1 MEVQKLTVTVCE
13 MAKML
18 GISRPTAYE
27 LTKRDGFPAI
37 RVSDRLII
45 IPVDR
50 LKKCLDEAPTI
61 SEEIE
66 EEKFGA

>member
-1 MEVQKLTVTVCE
+1 MEVEKLTVTVYE

-27 LTKRDGFPAI
+27 LTRRDGFPAI

-50 LKKCLDEAPTI
+50 LKKWLDEAPTI

>member
-50 LKKCLDEAPTI
+50 LKKWLDEAPTI